1 MPSPQS
7 TSFLHRELLIRKW
20 WHLEEAATDGE
31 RNLQRPRDFVP
42 DASLA
47 MAKSHRLSWSH
58 CEGKKSDQQHDCN
71 YKPSFDKN
79 KGFAS
84 ETREWS
90 DKAKS

>member
-7 TSFLHRELLIRKW
+7 TSFLRRELLTRKW
-20 WHLEEAATDGE
+20 RQLEEAATDGE
-31 RNLQRPRDFVP
+31 RPRDFVS

-47 MAKSHRLSWSH
+47 MANSRRLSWSH

-71 YKPSFDKN
+71 YNPSFDKN